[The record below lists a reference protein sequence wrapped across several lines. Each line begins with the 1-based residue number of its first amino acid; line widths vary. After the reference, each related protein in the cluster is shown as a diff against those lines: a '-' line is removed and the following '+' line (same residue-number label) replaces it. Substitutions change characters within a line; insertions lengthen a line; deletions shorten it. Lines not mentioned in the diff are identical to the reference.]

1 MMHDDTVIP
10 ESIWTLTPRLK
21 CMNKNILFKIQ
32 KIQNKK
38 LMLELFFR
46 TNYYFISVQ
55 MLVCLN
61 NIMYCFIGNTLQYGL
76 LMMLVKA
83 LGIIN

>member
-1 MMHDDTVIP
+1 
-10 ESIWTLTPRLK
+10 
-21 CMNKNILFKIQ
+21 
-32 KIQNKK
+32 
-38 LMLELFFR
+38 MLELFFR
-46 TNYYFISVQ
+46 TNYYFLSVQ